1 MANSIKIIIQSVR
14 NAIARVQLQGQWQ
27 DKLHAVTGQPVIAD
41 NQVTLVLAGH
51 LTDADAISKLTT
63 VTTEKLM
70 AMAKSVADVN
80 ERDEVRLV
88 TPEWVTSDT
97 TWSATADKDGRIY
110 RLAKSKS
117 NDEPVTF
124 INYRVYKPTKTASFT
139 L

>member
-1 MANSIKIIIQSVR
+1 MANSIQIIIQSVR
-14 NAIARVQLQGQWQ
+14 NAIARIQLQGQWT
-27 DKLHAVTGQPVIAD
+27 DKRDALGNPVVAD

-51 LTDADAISKLTT
+51 LTDADAIAKLTT

-70 AMAKSVADVN
+70 AMAKSVADAN

-117 NDEPVTF
+117 TDEPVTF

>member
-1 MANSIKIIIQSVR
+1 
-14 NAIARVQLQGQWQ
+14 
-27 DKLHAVTGQPVIAD
+27 
-41 NQVTLVLAGH
+41 
-51 LTDADAISKLTT
+51 
-63 VTTEKLM
+63 M
-70 AMAKSVADVN
+70 AMATSVADAN

-117 NDEPVTF
+117 TDEPVTF

>member
-1 MANSIKIIIQSVR
+1 MANSIQIIIQSVR
-14 NAIARVQLQGQWQ
+14 NAIARVQIQGQWM
-27 DKLHAVTGQPVIAD
+27 DKLDNARQPVIAD

-51 LTDADAISKLTT
+51 LTDADAIAKLTT

-70 AMAKSVADVN
+70 AMAKSVADAN

-117 NDEPVTF
+117 TDEPVTF